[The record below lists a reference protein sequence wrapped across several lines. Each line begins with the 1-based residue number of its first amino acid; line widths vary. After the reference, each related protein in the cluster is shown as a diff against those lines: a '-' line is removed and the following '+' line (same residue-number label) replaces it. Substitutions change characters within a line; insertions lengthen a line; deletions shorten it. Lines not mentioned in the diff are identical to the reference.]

1 MGKPKSVKPVNID
14 TNYNWGSFG
23 NANKYGANLGDVETN
38 IVSSAQGGI
47 GQYLNELINPSYD
60 SETFRARQS
69 LLDAKNNQYAKEL
82 LANTMARGAR
92 GSAAQAVLNNV
103 MANRADQLYKAM
115 GDEDTRVR
123 NVLDTLT
130 GLESNYFNRVNTMAN
145 NILQRQ
151 LTNAERGTLANA
163 TNVGNYN
170 TWKNNLL
177 SGGAQIGGTALGAY
191 FGRNNSSDTPRITY
205 QGAVTDDGMY
215 GAYSPYDF

>member
-1 MGKPKSVKPVNID
+1 MGKPKQVKPVNID
-14 TNYNWGSFG
+14 TDYNWGSFG
-23 NANKYGANLGDVETN
+23 SADKYGASLGEIPTAT
-38 IVSSAQGGI
+38 VSSAQSGI

-69 LLDAKNNQYAKEL
+69 LLDAANNQYARQFG
-82 LANTMARGAR
+82 ANAMERGAR
-92 GSAAQAVLNNV
+92 GSATQAILNNV
-103 MANRADQLYKAM
+103 MANRANQLYKAM

-123 NVLDTLT
+123 NVLDALSSV
-130 GLESNYFNRVNTMAN
+130 ESNYFNQINTMAN

-163 TNVGNYN
+163 INVGNYN
-170 TWKNNLL
+170 AWKNNLL

-191 FGRNNSSDTPRITY
+191 LGRNNTSDTPRTTY

-215 GAYSPYDF
+215 GAYSYWD